1 MLDFNEVFNINQLL
15 QGIIA
20 NLIATTIVYY
30 VVTHVIQTSGK
41 INI

>member
-1 MLDFNEVFNINQLL
+1 MIDFNEVLNINQLL

-20 NLIATTIVYY
+20 NLIASLIVYY
-30 VVTHVIQTSGK
+30 IVTHMTQIPKK